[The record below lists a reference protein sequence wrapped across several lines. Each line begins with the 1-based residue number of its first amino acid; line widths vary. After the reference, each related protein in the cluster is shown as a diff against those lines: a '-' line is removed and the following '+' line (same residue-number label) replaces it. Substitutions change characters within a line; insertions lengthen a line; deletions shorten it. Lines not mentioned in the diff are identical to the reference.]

1 MPFKIITTVV
11 HEGPP
16 DMGEELIVHTTGG
29 KRVCTVSRG
38 RSGEKQYVIRTKDWP
53 KPVRDAATELVQ
65 EMRRRGADVDQA
77 DVTAWIDSRRSLIVG
92 NRVHVLLACAEHGR
106 NKSVILKGTIT
117 GFTVP

>member
-38 RSGEKQYVIRTKDWP
+38 RSGDKQFMIRTKDWP
-53 KPVRDAATELVQ
+53 KQVQDAAAELIR
-65 EMRRRGADVDQA
+65 EMRHRGADVDRG

-92 NRVHVLLACAEHGR
+92 SRVHVLLVCSEHAR
-106 NKSVILKGTIT
+106 NKPVILRGTIT